1 MCAICCHKN
10 SSFIGKQ
17 IWNDQHNTYLVL
29 CIKGI
34 KNFLLMKYTET
45 TWLDLYATHKL
56 VSFKLYVK
64 LKNSAVA
71 LSVISS
77 LKSSTFLKM

>member
-1 MCAICCHKN
+1 
-10 SSFIGKQ
+10 
-17 IWNDQHNTYLVL
+17 
-29 CIKGI
+29 
-34 KNFLLMKYTET
+34 MKYTET